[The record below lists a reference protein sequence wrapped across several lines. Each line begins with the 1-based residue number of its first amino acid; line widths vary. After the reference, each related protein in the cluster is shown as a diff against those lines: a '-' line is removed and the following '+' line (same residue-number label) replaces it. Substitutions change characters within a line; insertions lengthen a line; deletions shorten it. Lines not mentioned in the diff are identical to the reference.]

1 MHKAIITSVYRG
13 IESTT
18 EIEDDSIIHLYA
30 KVAGAV
36 EGITA
41 FGSAITRLTLDRESA

>member
-1 MHKAIITSVYRG
+1 MHKAIITSVHRG

-18 EIEDDSIIHLYA
+18 EVEDDSPILFYA

-41 FGSAITRLTLDRESA
+41 FGSAVTRLIFEKD

>member
-1 MHKAIITSVYRG
+1 MFKAIITSVNRG

-18 EIEDDSIIHLYA
+18 EIEDASPILFYA

-41 FGSAITRLTLDRESA
+41 YGSAVTRLTFEEV